1 MSRRPRCEAQPLR
14 RVPPFLPRRAT
25 FSSRAHGQ
33 ELLFLARRA
42 GTGRAS
48 GMRRAKQAIMGR
60 KGASY
65 GAQDPGAGTRQ
76 GVLEGDFLGTVARDV
91 GYPVYARGRKD
102 ERLEAEL
109 KDER

>member
-1 MSRRPRCEAQPLR
+1 
-14 RVPPFLPRRAT
+14 
-25 FSSRAHGQ
+25 
-33 ELLFLARRA
+33 
-42 GTGRAS
+42 
-48 GMRRAKQAIMGR
+48 MGR

-91 GYPVYARGRKD
+91 GYPVYARGRKE